1 VIVSPGGYNGPCGMG
16 NTLAT
21 LRRRLPGRRRREWRF
36 VSGRRRR
43 FGLVLFVLLALLAG
57 GYWYL
62 TNDAR
67 IQRQA
72 RQYLQRLT
80 GARVQVDSARFSLFG
95 GIRLRN
101 LRLHLDG
108 DAETPFFQSASV
120 VLSHRPW
127 SLFGRGRLEPTQ
139 IVCVHSRVRLVQD
152 VHTGRWNTERIFPIA
167 GSESGQGEALA
178 LLPIRLRDTELEVVD
193 LDDGQALPVG
203 RMFLNMALQGDDGD
217 RMYRFDFEEQAAQP
231 ATIRGSGTIDAVTGQ
246 THVSGWVGLKGLDK
260 ALPRKYRQ
268 WKKRYQLA
276 GEMNWTGDTYL
287 ASGGQAKGWRQ
298 LDRLTFNLANVSMV
312 LPAAEGG
319 LKLSGVRGT
328 MVFQRDGI
336 QIRRLVGAIPQMPG
350 ATFALAGRYD
360 GYEPDS
366 PFRVSLTVKDLQL
379 PLGADLVAGWD
390 PAIREVLEEITPA
403 GDAAVK
409 ATVHRGQDG
418 KLYVDGEA
426 ELSDVAI
433 RLPYV
438 PLQVTGLKGRIRM
451 GGGRLTLENLQG
463 RHDRAA
469 VAIGGWI
476 DLLAASHPAHDLR
489 IVLRDMPFSAK
500 VHGALP
506 GPLRRAWDT
515 FAPRGQANVTVL
527 DRRPRAGQRTR
538 SVTIDLTGK
547 ASMEYEGFPYRL
559 DGLEGQVVIGPE
571 RTVLRSV
578 RGGSGPMR
586 CTLDG
591 WISVAEGR
599 DDFDI
604 AVDITDLPLDARVER
619 ALPIQ
624 ARVAYRACGLSGRVD
639 ITGGKIWCRTGKDSQ
654 FKLPVALRNA
664 RLRHAEFPLPIDRVN
679 GKATITRPRIV
690 LERLI
695 GYHGRS
701 RLTISGQAP
710 IDADEELR
718 LAIDAAALT
727 MDAELRKA
735 LSADARRAW
744 DLLAPS
750 GVADVTVAYR
760 AARARV
766 GTATQPATASA
777 PSRWKRIAY
786 RLNIRPKDLRVTYR
800 HFPYPLR
807 CVGGEAILKP
817 DRMVLKKLTGRA
829 GAGNVVLDGEVV
841 TDEAKP
847 HAVLSVR
854 TDKVPIDKALL
865 KALPGGLVEVLGL
878 RAGGTAS
885 LDLDRLE
892 IYRLPAPAS
901 GPAPSTASA
910 PASAPAPAPLGWRL
924 AGTIGLTDAAM
935 DLGLG
940 SKQVTGRIKGTMACA
955 GPPKSLTAA
964 ADLTVGRLLVGQRRL
979 TGLTARLAKDARSTV
994 LRIDDIV
1001 GAAFGG
1007 RVAGSVRVRLAGPD
1021 HYALNLSVENASL
1034 ASLLQIGDG
1043 PARAPRVQ
1051 GLLSGTL
1058 EMTGTVG
1065 QAASRRAKGR
1075 LKIARAKMYKLPV
1088 LLGFLHVVH
1097 LTLPSDNAFHSA
1109 DVDYYLRANTLV
1121 FREMHLRGSALSMLG
1136 AGTMD
1141 LKSKKLSLTFITGPP
1156 RKLPGMSATLKEVLR
1171 GVMGQLMTVRVTG
1184 TIARPQTRT
1193 VPLRNLDATLREL
1206 TNPEGK

>member
-1 VIVSPGGYNGPCGMG
+1 VIASPAGYNGAYPMG
-16 NTLAT
+16 ERLAT

-43 FGLVLFVLLALLAG
+43 FGLVLFVLLAMLAG

-67 IQRQA
+67 IQRQVK
-72 RQYLQRLT
+72 QYLERLT

-127 SLFGRGRLEPTQ
+127 SLFGRGRLEPTR

-152 VHTGRWNTERIFPIA
+152 VRTGRWNTERIFPIA
-167 GSESGQGEALA
+167 GRGSGPAERFA

-193 LDDGQALPVG
+193 LEDGQALPVG
-203 RMFLNMALQGDDGD
+203 RMGLNMALRPDDEQ
-217 RMYRFDFEEQAAQP
+217 RLYRFDFEEQAPHP
-231 ATIRGSGTIDAVTGQ
+231 ATIRGSGTIDTVTGQ

-260 ALPRKYRQ
+260 ALPRKYRR

-287 ASGGQAKGWRQ
+287 AVGPQAKGWRQ
-298 LDRLTFNLANVSMV
+298 LDRLTFNLTNVSMV

-319 LKLSGVRGT
+319 LKLAGVRGA
-328 MVFQRDGI
+328 MVFRRDGI
-336 QIRRLVGAIPQMPG
+336 QIRRLRGTIPQMPG
-350 ATFALAGRYD
+350 ATFTLQGRYD
-360 GYEPDS
+360 GYDPGS
-366 PFRVSLTVKDLQL
+366 PFRVSLTVKDLKL
-379 PLGADLVAGWD
+379 PLGADLVTGWA
-390 PAIREVLEEITPA
+390 PAIREVLDEIAPA
-403 GDAAVK
+403 GDATVT

-418 KLYVDGEA
+418 QLCVDGEA

-451 GGGRLTLENLQG
+451 GAGRLTLEGLQG

-476 DLLAASHPAHDLR
+476 DLLAGRPGHELK
-489 IVLRDMPFSAK
+489 IVLRDMAFAAK

-515 FAPRGQANVTVL
+515 FAPRGQATVTVL
-527 DRRPRAGQRTR
+527 DRRPRAGERSR
-538 SVTIDLTGK
+538 SVTIDLAGK
-547 ASMEYEGFPYRL
+547 ASMEYEGLPYRL
-559 DGLEGQVVIGPE
+559 EGLEGRVVIGAD
-571 RTVLRSV
+571 RAVLRSV

-586 CTLDG
+586 CTLNG
-591 WISVAEGR
+591 WVSVAKGR
-599 DDFDI
+599 DEFDVAI
-604 AVDITDLPLDARVER
+604 DITDLPLDERLAR
-619 ALPIQ
+619 ALPAQ
-624 ARVAYRACGLSGRVD
+624 GRAAYRACGLSGRVD
-639 ITGGKIWCRTGKDSQ
+639 ITGGKIWRRTGKDTQ

-664 RLRHAEFPLPIDRVN
+664 GLRHAEFPLPIDRVN

-690 LERLI
+690 LDRLI
-695 GYHGRS
+695 GFHGRS

-710 IDADEELR
+710 IGAASEELR
-718 LAIDAAALT
+718 LTIDARALT

-735 LSADARRAW
+735 LSADARRGW

-750 GVADVTVAYR
+750 GVADVSVEYR
-760 AARARV
+760 AAPAKPAPDAKAA
-766 GTATQPATASA
+766 TATA
-777 PSRWKRIAY
+777 PSRWKRTAY
-786 RLNIRPKDLRVTYR
+786 RVNIRPKDLRVTYR
-800 HFPYPLR
+800 HFPYRLR
-807 CVGGEAILKP
+807 CVGGEAVLEP
-817 DRMVLKKLTGRA
+817 DRMILKKLTGRA
-829 GAGNVVLDGEVV
+829 GGGSVVLDGEVA
-841 TDEAKP
+841 TPEAKQR
-847 HAVLSVR
+847 AVLSVR
-854 TDKVPIDKALL
+854 TDKVTIDKALL
-865 KALPGGLVEVLGL
+865 KALPGGIVEVLGL
-878 RAGGTAS
+878 HPGGTAS

-892 IYRLPAPAS
+892 IYRLPAAASRPGPATAS
-901 GPAPSTASA
+901 GPAQS
-910 PASAPAPAPLGWRL
+910 PAPLGWRL
-924 AGTIGLTDAAM
+924 SGTIALTDAAM

-940 SKQVTGRIKGTMACA
+940 GKQVTGRIKGTMACA
-955 GPPKSLTAA
+955 GAPKTLTAA
-964 ADLTVGRLLVGQRRL
+964 ADLTIDRLVVGQRHL
-979 TGLTARLAKDARSTV
+979 TGLTARLAKDARSAV

-1007 RVAGSVRVRLAGPD
+1007 RVAGSVKVRLADPSN
-1021 HYALNLSVENASL
+1021 YALNLSVENASL
-1034 ASLLQIGDG
+1034 RSLLQIRAD

-1058 EMTGTVG
+1058 EMTGAVG
-1065 QAASRRAKGR
+1065 QETSRRAKGR

-1097 LTLPSDNAFHSA
+1097 LTLPSDSAFHTA

-1136 AGTMD
+1136 AGTMG
-1141 LKSKKLSLTFITGPP
+1141 LKSGKLNLTFITGPP

-1171 GVMGQLMTVRVTG
+1171 GIMGQLMTVRVTG
-1184 TIARPQTRT
+1184 TIARPKTRT